1 MGVLEGS
8 VLLERFVND
17 AETTRERQL
26 SNLTSFALLSI
37 RRTRP
42 NPNSQPGNLD
52 PQLLQQPSSQSPLPS
67 PNSLTPACRSTKT
80 VVSTLL
86 TFVDSSVPPG
96 NEVYPSRHSLLLPF
110 YAGTEE
116 KPRKCV
122 ETLWRELQGLERL
135 LVRGEDWCQG
145 VDLGFPR
152 RDEEECSLECLAEC
166 VIEWRKKR
174 KGSNFAYGSSGLQ
187 ASASASILAPS
198 FSFFLLTFGEKTGV
212 CRAQGGRSASLP

>member
-17 AETTRERQL
+17 VETTRERQL

-67 PNSLTPACRSTKT
+67 PNSPTPACRSTKT

-110 YAGTEE
+110 YAGAEE
-116 KPRKCV
+116 KTRRCV
-122 ETLWRELQGLERL
+122 
-135 LVRGEDWCQG
+135 DWCQG

-152 RDEEECSLECLAEC
+152 RDEEECSLECLADR
-166 VIEWRKKR
+166 V
-174 KGSNFAYGSSGLQ
+174 L
-187 ASASASILAPS
+187 
-198 FSFFLLTFGEKTGV
+198 FSLDG
-212 CRAQGGRSASLP
+212 